1 MVNLQE
7 YFKHKL
13 SQVGYDLFAVFARFE
28 YAMKKG
34 GYRRQNS
41 ADAAWRAF
49 AADLPPDFFE
59 RMKAAPEAAI
69 YFTSPPD
76 HLVPDTASGVR
87 WSGKPDVP
95 GDAAGLFDSIKTAR
109 NNLFHGDKSHN
120 SQRDTDL
127 MAAALFVLNAAFEAA
142 ERDRR
147 FDAFIS
153 EMEYGL

>member
-7 YFKHKL
+7 YFKHKV

-49 AADLPPDFFE
+49 AANLPPDFFE

-87 WSGKPDVP
+87 WSGKPELP
-95 GDAAGLFDSIKTAR
+95 RDAAGLFDSIKTAR

-127 MAAALFVLNAAFEAA
+127 MVAALFVLNAAFEAA

-153 EMEYGL
+153 AMEYGL